1 MKSLLLLAL
10 AASPLLAQHT
20 FSEPGNTY
28 DPKVPTP
35 KSLLG
40 YEFGEQFTSHQ
51 RMMHYVERIAA
62 ASKRI
67 KVDTVAHSFE
77 GREMLVIA
85 IGSEANIA
93 RISELQRDAQRI
105 ADPRG
110 ASDRRGAAATDLDLI
125 VRRLPVLIWLEHSV
139 HGGEASGV
147 ESGLALL
154 YQLAAGS
161 DAETRLVLDS
171 AVVLIDPNENPDGR
185 ERHVHDVQKTRGAQR
200 PSIDGGAL
208 NNAGSW
214 PGARTSHYYFDLNR
228 DWFVIS
234 HPETRGRVTAFMK
247 WWPHVA
253 VDLHEMGTSSTFYF
267 APPMEPNNLNNPSTL
282 PGWFERFGKAHQ
294 EAFDRFGWSFFRREG
309 YDSFYPGYGESW
321 PMLTGAVGMLFES
334 ASSGGGATRRSD
346 GTIRTLRD
354 AAHNHY
360 VAEWMTVR
368 YSARHR
374 GEIVRDYRASRR
386 EAITR
391 GEKAMGGMRAVLL
404 ERDAQGRGDSL
415 AARLMDNGIEVHRL
429 TSGVDLRDA
438 TAHGEA
444 QAKAVRA
451 NAGWYVVD
459 LAQPQGNLARAIL
472 EPDAAL
478 DSVFIQRELESRRT
492 SLPDRFYDVTAWSL
506 PYAYRVRAWSVRTLP
521 TGLERV
527 SAAAREAR
535 EWVRGRYGYAF
546 EPGSEASIR
555 LLASLVRDSV
565 RVWYAPRA
573 FMAGGVRFT
582 RGALV
587 VRAAANDSTV
597 HAVVQRNAIAAG
609 ARVTPLSSAGVDEGI
624 DLGSGSVVPV
634 VPPRVA
640 LLGGPPVGGN
650 SYGFAWYAL
659 DQRMGVPVSAID
671 AVYAGGNGLESY
683 NVLIVPST
691 QGGALDR
698 ALGDTGR
705 QRIADW
711 VRAGGVLITIDA
723 ATGWAAGDRGVMR
736 AKLRRDSTRADSA
749 GGAALPSDVPG
760 AIARVTGDT
769 LSPLMAGVFET
780 EFAALV
786 NSDRVYTIPKDLRAG
801 EAVVRYASEP
811 RLRLAGY
818 FWPEMPGRLALTPYL
833 WTERVGRGR
842 VIGFAGD
849 PVFRDHWRG
858 TYTLFANAV
867 LLGASF

>member
-1 MKSLLLLAL
+1 MSAT
-10 AASPLLAQHT
+10 PLIAQHT
-20 FSEPGNTY
+20 FSDPGNTY

-35 KSLLG
+35 RSLLG

-51 RMMHYVERIAA
+51 RMMRYIERIAA

-67 KVDTVAHSFE
+67 KVDTVSHSFE

-85 IGSEANIA
+85 VGSEANIA
-93 RISELQRDAQRI
+93 RVAELQRDAQRI

-110 ASDRRGAAATDLDLI
+110 AGDLNQI
-125 VRRLPVLIWLEHSV
+125 VQRLPVLVWLEHSV

-147 ESGLALL
+147 EAGLALL
-154 YQLAAGS
+154 YQLAAGT

-171 AVVLIDPNENPDGR
+171 ALVLIDPNENPDGR
-185 ERHVHDVQKTRGAQR
+185 ERHVHDVQRTRGAQR

-234 HPETRGRVTAFMK
+234 HPETRGRVSTFMR

-282 PGWFERFGKAHQ
+282 PSWFERFGKAHQ

-321 PMLTGAVGMLFES
+321 PMLTGAIGMLFES

-360 VAEWMTVR
+360 VAEWMTAR

-374 GEIVRDYRASRR
+374 GEIVRDYLASRR
-386 EAITR
+386 EAISR
-391 GEKAMGGMRAVLL
+391 GEKAMSGMRAVVL

-429 TSGVDLRDA
+429 TSPVDLRDA
-438 TAHGEA
+438 VAHGES
-444 QAKAVRA
+444 QAKALRTG
-451 NAGWYVVD
+451 AGWYVVD
-459 LAQPQGNLARAIL
+459 MAQPQGNVARAIL

-492 SLPDRFYDVTAWSL
+492 ALPDRFYDVTAWSL

-521 TGLERV
+521 AGLERV
-527 SAAAREAR
+527 STAPREAR
-535 EWVRGRYGYAF
+535 EWARGRYGYAF
-546 EPGSEASIR
+546 EPGSESSIR

-573 FMAGGVRFT
+573 FTAGGVRFA

-587 VRAAANDSTV
+587 VRAAMNDSTV
-597 HAVVQRNAIAAG
+597 HAVVQRNAAAAG
-609 ARVTPLSSAGVDEGI
+609 ARVTPLPSAGVDEGI
-624 DLGSGSVVPV
+624 DLGSGSVMPV
-634 VPPRVA
+634 IPPRVA

-659 DQRMGVPVSAID
+659 DQRMGLPISAID
-671 AVYAGGNGLESY
+671 AAYASGNGLESY
-683 NVLIVPST
+683 NVLIVPSA

-698 ALGDTGR
+698 ALGDAGR

-711 VRAGGVLITIDA
+711 VRGGGVLITIDA
-723 ATGWAAGDRGVMR
+723 ATAWAAGDRGVMR

-749 GGAALPSDVPG
+749 GGAPLPSNVPG

-769 LSPLMAGVFET
+769 LSPLLAGVFET

-801 EAVVRYASEP
+801 EAVVRYAPEQ

-818 FWPEMPGRLALTPYL
+818 FWPEMPARLALTPYL

-842 VIGFAGD
+842 VIAFAGD

>member
-1 MKSLLLLAL
+1 MKSLLLVAL
-10 AASPLLAQHT
+10 AAAPLFAQHT
-20 FSEPGNTY
+20 FSDPGSTY

-35 KSLLG
+35 RSLLG

-51 RMMHYVERIAA
+51 RMMRYIERIAA
-62 ASKRI
+62 TSARV

-85 IGSEANIA
+85 VGSEANIA
-93 RISELQRDAQRI
+93 RVAELQRDAQRL

-110 ASDRRGAAATDLDLI
+110 AGDLNT
-125 VRRLPVLIWLEHSV
+125 VVQRMPVLVWLEHSV

-147 ESGLALL
+147 EAGLALL
-154 YQLAAGS
+154 YQLAAGT

-185 ERHVHDVQKTRGAQR
+185 ERHVHDVQRMRGSQR
-200 PSIDGGAL
+200 PSIDGAAL

-228 DWFVIS
+228 DWFIIS
-234 HPETRGRVTAFMK
+234 HPETRGRVSSFMK

-253 VDLHEMGTSSTFYF
+253 VDLHEMGSSSTFYF

-321 PMLTGAVGMLFES
+321 PMLTGAIGMLFES
-334 ASSGGGATRRSD
+334 ASSGGGAVRRTD

-360 VAEWMTVR
+360 VGEWMTAR

-374 GEIVRDYRASRR
+374 GEIVRDYLASRR
-386 EAITR
+386 EAIAR
-391 GEKAMGGMRAVLL
+391 GERAMGGMRAIVL

-415 AARLMDNGIEVHRL
+415 AARLMDNGIEIQRL
-429 TSGVDLRDA
+429 TATVDLRDA
-438 TAHGEA
+438 LAHGESQPKPA
-444 QAKAVRA
+444 RA
-451 NAGWYVVD
+451 AAGWYVVD
-459 LAQPQGNLARAIL
+459 MAQPQGNLARAIL

-478 DSVFIQRELESRRT
+478 DSTFIHRELESRRT
-492 SLPDRFYDVTAWSL
+492 AQPDRFYDVTAWSL
-506 PYAYRVRAWSVRTLP
+506 PYAYRVKAWSVRTLP

-527 SAAAREAR
+527 TGFTRSAA
-535 EWVRGRYGYAF
+535 EWTGARYGYAF

-555 LLASLVRDSV
+555 LLAALVRDSV

-573 FMAGGVRFT
+573 FASGGARFP
-582 RGALV
+582 RGAFV
-587 VRAAANDSTV
+587 VRAAMNDSSV
-597 HAVVQRNAIAAG
+597 HAVVQRNAAAAG

-624 DLGSGSVVPV
+624 DLGSGSVLPV
-634 VPPRVA
+634 IPPRVA

-650 SYGFAWYAL
+650 SFGFAWYAL
-659 DQRMGVPVSAID
+659 DQRMALPTSAID
-671 AVYAGGNGLESY
+671 ATYAAGSGLENY

-691 QGGALDR
+691 QSGALDR
-698 ALGDTGR
+698 ALGDAGR

-711 VRAGGVLITIDA
+711 VRGGGVLITIDA
-723 ATGWAAGDRGVMR
+723 ATAWAAGERGVMR

-749 GGAALPSDVPG
+749 GGAPLPSDVPG

-801 EAVVRYASEP
+801 EAVVRYAPEP
-811 RLRLAGY
+811 RLRLSGY
-818 FWPEMPGRLALTPYL
+818 FWPEMPGRLALSPYL

-849 PVFRDHWRG
+849 PLFRDHWRG

>member
-10 AASPLLAQHT
+10 TASPLLAQHA
-20 FSEPGNTY
+20 FSDPGNIY
-28 DPKVPTP
+28 DPTIPTP
-35 KSLLG
+35 KALLG

-51 RMMHYVERIAA
+51 RMMRYVERIAA
-62 ASKRI
+62 ASKRV

-93 RISELQRDAQRI
+93 RVAELQRDAQRI

-110 ASDRRGAAATDLDLI
+110 AAASDLEQI
-125 VRRLPVLIWLEHSV
+125 VRRLPVLVWLEHSV

-147 ESGLALL
+147 EAGLALL
-154 YQLAAGS
+154 YQLAAGT

-185 ERHVHDVQKTRGAQR
+185 ERHVHDVLKTRGAQR
-200 PSIDGGAL
+200 PSNDGGAL

-234 HPETRGRVTAFMK
+234 HPETRGRITAFMR

-321 PMLTGAVGMLFES
+321 PMLTGAIGMLFES

-360 VAEWMTVR
+360 VAEWMTAR

-374 GEIVRDYRASRR
+374 GEIVRDYLASRR
-386 EAITR
+386 EAVTR
-391 GEKAMGGMRAVLL
+391 GEKAMAGMRAVVL
-404 ERDAQGRGDSL
+404 ERDAQGRADSL

-429 TSGVDLRDA
+429 TSAADLRDA

-444 QAKAVRA
+444 QAKALRA
-451 NAGWYVVD
+451 NSDWYVVD

-521 TGLERV
+521 AGLERMSV
-527 SAAAREAR
+527 APRAARE
-535 EWVRGRYGYAF
+535 WTRGRYGYAF
-546 EPGSEASIR
+546 EPGSESSIR
-555 LLASLVRDSV
+555 LLSSLVRDSV

-573 FMAGGVRFT
+573 FTSGGVRFP

-587 VRAAANDSTV
+587 VRAAMNDSTV
-597 HAVVQRNAIAAG
+597 HAVVQRNAVAAG

-624 DLGSGSVVPV
+624 DLGSGSVMPV
-634 VPPRVA
+634 IPPRVA
-640 LLGGPPVGGN
+640 LLGGAPVGGN

-659 DQRMGVPVSAID
+659 DQRMGLPISAID
-671 AVYAGGNGLESY
+671 ATYAGGNGLESY
-683 NVLIVPST
+683 NVLIIPST

-698 ALGDTGR
+698 ALGDAGR
-705 QRIADW
+705 QRVADW
-711 VRAGGVLITIDA
+711 VRGGGVLITIDA
-723 ATGWAAGDRGVMR
+723 ATAWAAGDRGVMR

-780 EFAALV
+780 EFATLV

-801 EAVVRYASEP
+801 EAVVRYAPEP

-842 VIGFAGD
+842 VIAFAGD

>member
-1 MKSLLLLAL
+1 MKSLLLFAL
-10 AASPLLAQHT
+10 TASPLLAQHT
-20 FSEPGNTY
+20 FSDPGNTY

-35 KSLLG
+35 KALLG

-51 RMMHYVERIAA
+51 RMMRYVERIAA
-62 ASKRI
+62 ASKRV

-93 RISELQRDAQRI
+93 RVAELQRDAQRI

-110 ASDRRGAAATDLDLI
+110 AGAADVDQI
-125 VRRLPVLIWLEHSV
+125 VRRLPVLVWLEHSV

-147 ESGLALL
+147 EAGLALL
-154 YQLAAGS
+154 YQLAAGT

-185 ERHVHDVQKTRGAQR
+185 ERHVHDVQKTRGAQQ

-253 VDLHEMGTSSTFYF
+253 VDLHEMGSSSTFYF

-321 PMLTGAVGMLFES
+321 PMLTGAIGMLFES

-346 GTIRTLRD
+346 GTIRTLSD

-360 VAEWMTVR
+360 VAEWMTAR

-374 GEIVRDYRASRR
+374 GEIVRDYLASRR

-391 GEKAMGGMRAVLL
+391 GEKAMSGMRAVVL
-404 ERDAQGRGDSL
+404 ERDAQGRADSL
-415 AARLMDNGIEVHRL
+415 AARLNDNGIEVHRL
-429 TSGVDLRDA
+429 TSAVDVRDA

-444 QAKAVRA
+444 QAKALRA
-451 NAGWYVVD
+451 IAGWYVVD

-492 SLPDRFYDVTAWSL
+492 SQPDRFYDVTAWSL

-521 TGLERV
+521 AGLERV
-527 SAAAREAR
+527 SAASREAR
-535 EWVRGRYGYAF
+535 EWARGRYGYAF

-573 FMAGGVRFT
+573 FTAGGVRFPH
-582 RGALV
+582 GALV

-597 HAVVQRNAIAAG
+597 HAVVQRNAAAAA

-624 DLGSGSVVPV
+624 DLGSGSVMPV
-634 VPPRVA
+634 IAPRVA
-640 LLGGPPVGGN
+640 LLGGPPVGGG

-659 DQRMGVPVSAID
+659 DQRMGLPVSAID
-671 AVYAGGNGLESY
+671 AAYAGGNGLEGY
-683 NVLIVPST
+683 NVLIIPST

-698 ALGDTGR
+698 ALGDAGR

-711 VRAGGVLITIDA
+711 VRGGGVLITIDA
-723 ATGWAAGDRGVMR
+723 ATAWAAGDRGVMR

-749 GGAALPSDVPG
+749 GGAPLPSDVPG

-786 NSDRVYTIPKDLRAG
+786 NSDRVYAVPKDLRAG
-801 EAVVRYASEP
+801 EAVVRYAPEQ

-842 VIGFAGD
+842 VIAFAGD

-858 TYTLFANAV
+858 TFTLFANAV